1 MLVKLFLA
9 LAVAVQLAVAFP
21 TYKIPKAMLKFALA
35 NSNCILPEAFVV
47 DKFQIWTPAASN
59 NRTDNIFFEYSDNS
73 TSIETKCHFN
83 ETSVNV
89 GPVGLAPR
97 YACENNIVTFI
108 WQNEA
113 LTMIEKACP
122 NGSMSRSFEASGLV
136 RPKLDVCGM
145 TPRNTTIGEGNFCVA
160 NPGRLAARFT
170 SLQPTPE

>member
-1 MLVKLFLA
+1 MSHSFSGQNHSQVSATQISLAQPPAQPPSLVSTAPSAIMLLHLFLA
-9 LAVAVQLAVAFP
+9 LAAAVQLAVAFP
-21 TYKIPKAMLKFALA
+21 TYKIPKAMLKFALS
-35 NSNCILPEAFVV
+35 NSDCILPEAFVI
-47 DKFQIWTPAASN
+47 DKFQIWTPAAGN

-83 ETSVNV
+83 ETSANV

-122 NGSMSRSFEASGLV
+122 NGSM
-136 RPKLDVCGM
+136 
-145 TPRNTTIGEGNFCVA
+145 
-160 NPGRLAARFT
+160 
-170 SLQPTPE
+170 